1 MLAIKMRRVG
11 KKHQA
16 SYRLVVM
23 EKKSKLRGVFTED
36 LGFYNPHSKEAK
48 IDGER
53 VKHWMERGAQP
64 TATVNNLLIKGRVI
78 EGKKMRAHA
87 SLSKKAG
94 EAAAGAEAKAES
106 AAEPIAAE
114 APEAET
120 QVVEAVENKENIE
133 APEAAKEEEVAPAED
148 TVASETVPAEPTKPT
163 ESAETLETKE

>member
-64 TATVNNLLIKGRVI
+64 TATVNNLLIKKGMI
-78 EGKKMRAHA
+78 TGEKMRAHA
-87 SLSKKAG
+87 SLSKKAE
-94 EAAAGAEAKAES
+94 EAPAGAAVKAAS
-106 AAEPIAAE
+106 AAEQEVSEEPKI
-114 APEAET
+114 ET
-120 QVVEAVENKENIE
+120 PAVEAVENKENTE
-133 APEAAKEEEVAPAED
+133 ASEAAKEEEAASAEDVVAPEAAPAEP
-148 TVASETVPAEPTKPT
+148 VETP
-163 ESAETLETKE
+163 ETKE

>member
-53 VKHWMERGAQP
+53 VKHWVERGAQP
-64 TATVNNLLIKGRVI
+64 TATVNNLLIKKGVI

-87 SLSKKAG
+87 SGKKKEGG
-94 EAAAGAEAKAES
+94 ESSGGQAAGAVSTEVKAEVK
-106 AAEPIAAE
+106 AEVKEETAAE
-114 APEAET
+114 APQEVKEEVKEET
-120 QVVEAVENKENIE
+120 IENKAEE
-133 APEAAKEEEVAPAED
+133 KEEKAIGEEGKG
-148 TVASETVPAEPTKPT
+148 EGGGGGQ
-163 ESAETLETKE
+163 